1 MINYHFPETWTVKN
15 LHNKANRYIR
25 RWLSIPISL
34 LKVKQLII
42 ALKLPSDIYRLKQI
56 AIRNISK
63 SSKDQSMRDLFE
75 ISGMKNIRN
84 DSVVKRSANALKM
97 NS

>member
-25 RWLSIPISL
+25 RWLSIPISGTVNHLL

-42 ALKLPSDIYRLKQI
+42 G
-56 AIRNISK
+56 
-63 SSKDQSMRDLFE
+63 KDQQMQRLPNELLTTKFR
-75 ISGMKNIRN
+75 K
-84 DSVVKRSANALKM
+84 K
-97 NS
+97 